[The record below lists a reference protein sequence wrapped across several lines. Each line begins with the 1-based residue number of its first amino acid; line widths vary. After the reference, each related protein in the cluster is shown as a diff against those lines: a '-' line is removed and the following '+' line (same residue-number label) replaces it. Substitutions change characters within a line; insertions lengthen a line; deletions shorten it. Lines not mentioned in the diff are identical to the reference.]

1 MYEHKAAQ
9 GEEEENTFE
18 DIIDEN
24 FPNLGKKK
32 DIQEAQRGSTNRINP
47 KRITLDIVIKMAK
60 IKDKERILK
69 AAREK
74 KQTTVRLSAD
84 FPEETL

>member
-9 GEEEENTFE
+9 GEEGENTFE

-47 KRITLDIVIKMAK
+47 KRITLD
-60 IKDKERILK
+60 
-69 AAREK
+69 
-74 KQTTVRLSAD
+74 
-84 FPEETL
+84 TL

>member
-9 GEEEENTFE
+9 GEEGEDTFE

-32 DIQEAQRGSTNRINP
+32 RHPGSTESP
-47 KRITLDIVIKMAK
+47 KQDQHEQDHSRHIVIKMAK
-60 IKDKERILK
+60 IKIR
-69 AAREK
+69 REY
-74 KQTTVRLSAD
+74 
-84 FPEETL
+84 

>member
-9 GEEEENTFE
+9 GEEGEDTFE

-32 DIQEAQRGSTNRINP
+32 RHPGST
-47 KRITLDIVIKMAK
+47 
-60 IKDKERILK
+60 ES
-69 AAREK
+69 
-74 KQTTVRLSAD
+74 QTGPT
-84 FPEETL
+84 